1 MKSDS
6 IKSVVEGILIDTVKN
21 VFNDKSNDTL
31 EKKILNGAIDAIP
44 DNLGMKTTEIKNLAR
59 NRLNNKIVIAEYTR
73 PDDEH
78 KNRFR

>member
-73 PDDEH
+73 PGDEH